1 MKYVAYMAWV
11 LLSYSTSGP
20 NIFPQP
26 AEVLPTEAR
35 GIVDCPLI
43 GVLPSLA
50 AGKKV

>member
-26 AEVLPTEAR
+26 AEVLPTETAPDR
-35 GIVDCPLI
+35 RSAQL
-43 GVLPSLA
+43 
-50 AGKKV
+50 KKVKKSLRQ